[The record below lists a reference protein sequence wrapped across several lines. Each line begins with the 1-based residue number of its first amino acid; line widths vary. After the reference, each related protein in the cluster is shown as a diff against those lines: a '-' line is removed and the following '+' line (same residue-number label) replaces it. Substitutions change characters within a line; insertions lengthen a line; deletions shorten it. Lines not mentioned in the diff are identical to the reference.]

1 MHVIVVKYILS
12 FPTFF
17 FPSINTIIFYYNQ
30 NFKTP
35 KLHIFGIQ
43 IEKMI
48 ANSSLVRI
56 GLHVAPFYIP
66 ISFILSHMLTFK
78 IFTCCLTIFF
88 SFFSYTSLEELHK
101 WFTRTKG
108 AKLTKVK
115 CNKVLCTTN
124 SRSNLV
130 GLEFWCKICFHA
142 PFEPFIK
149 IFTLPLHFDFYF
161 VKIRG

>member
-1 MHVIVVKYILS
+1 MKKYQVMHVIVVKYILS

-88 SFFSYTSLEELHK
+88 SFFLTQVLKNFISDSQEQKEQNSLK
-101 WFTRTKG
+101 
-108 AKLTKVK
+108 
-115 CNKVLCTTN
+115 
-124 SRSNLV
+124 
-130 GLEFWCKICFHA
+130 
-142 PFEPFIK
+142 
-149 IFTLPLHFDFYF
+149 
-161 VKIRG
+161 